1 VVRNTP
7 NGDALEYL
15 IYHGFVS
22 LVTPRDIERR
32 IRELEEDHS
41 RKNGRY
47 NKAALFYLKKKLE
60 ELVLEGS

>member
-32 IRELEEDHS
+32 IRELEEEPS

-60 ELVLEGS
+60 ELVVEGS